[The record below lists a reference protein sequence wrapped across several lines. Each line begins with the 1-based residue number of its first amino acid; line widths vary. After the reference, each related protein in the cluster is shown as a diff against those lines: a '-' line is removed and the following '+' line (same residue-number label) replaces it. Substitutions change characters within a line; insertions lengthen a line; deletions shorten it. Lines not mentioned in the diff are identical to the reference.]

1 MIGGIRKY
9 ELDRRKEKEKKKFLE
24 LENERKT
31 KELEEARQLQFSM
44 LPKSLPQL
52 PHLDIAVYMKTAT
65 EVGGDYY
72 DFHVN
77 TDGTLT
83 VILGDAT
90 GHGMMSGMMV
100 SIMKS
105 LFMSDRTNK
114 ELKPFFENASA
125 AIKDMQL
132 GRLMMALTCV
142 QIKANNLV
150 TTNAG
155 MPPMFIY
162 RKNWQTVEEIV
173 INNMPL
179 GAMKGVAYDV
189 KELKIER
196 GDTLLLM
203 SDGFAE
209 LKNDSNEMFGYKRA
223 RNSFEEVAK
232 KEPEEIVTYL
242 KEESKLWTNNK
253 EPDDDVTFVVIK
265 VK

>member
-1 MIGGIRKY
+1 
-9 ELDRRKEKEKKKFLE
+9 
-24 LENERKT
+24 
-31 KELEEARQLQFSM
+31 
-44 LPKSLPQL
+44 
-52 PHLDIAVYMKTAT
+52 
-65 EVGGDYY
+65 
-72 DFHVN
+72 
-77 TDGTLT
+77 
-83 VILGDAT
+83 
-90 GHGMMSGMMV
+90 MSGMMV

-114 ELKPFFENASA
+114 ELKPFFENANE

-142 QIKANNLV
+142 QISNNKIV

-155 MPPMFIY
+155 MPPLFIY
-162 RKNWQTVEEIV
+162 RKYSQTIEEIV

-179 GAMKGVAYDV
+179 GAMKGNEYDI
-189 KELKIER
+189 KEFNIER

-209 LKNDSNEMFGYKRA
+209 LKNENKEMYGYKRA
-223 RNSFEEVAK
+223 RNSFEESAK
-232 KEPEEIVTYL
+232 KEPEEIISDL
-242 KEESKLWTNNK
+242 RAEARSWTNDK

>member
-1 MIGGIRKY
+1 MN
-9 ELDRRKEKEKKKFLE
+9 LDRRKENENKKFLQ

-31 KELEEARQLQFSM
+31 KELDEARQLQLSM
-44 LPKSLPQL
+44 LPKALPNL
-52 PHLDIAVYMKTAT
+52 PHLDIAVFMKTAT

-72 DFHVN
+72 DFHVHS
-77 TDGTLT
+77 DGTLT
-83 VILGDAT
+83 VIIGDAT

-142 QIKANNLV
+142 QITNNKII

-155 MPPMFIY
+155 MPPLFIY
-162 RKNWQTVEEIV
+162 RKNSQTIEEIV
-173 INNMPL
+173 ISNMPL
-179 GAMKGVAYDV
+179 GAMKDVNYDV
-189 KELKIER
+189 KEMKIER

-209 LKNDSNEMFGYKRA
+209 LKNDDKEIYGYKRA
-223 RNSFEEVAK
+223 RNSFEDAAN
-232 KEPEEIVTYL
+232 KEPEEIISYL
-242 KEESKLWTNNK
+242 REEGKSWTNNK

>member
-1 MIGGIRKY
+1 
-9 ELDRRKEKEKKKFLE
+9 
-24 LENERKT
+24 
-31 KELEEARQLQFSM
+31 M
-44 LPKSLPQL
+44 LPKALPSV
-52 PHLDIAVYMKTAT
+52 PHLDIAVFMKTAT

-72 DFHVN
+72 DFHVHM
-77 TDGTLT
+77 DGTLT

-114 ELKPFFENASA
+114 ELKPFFENANE

-142 QIKANNLV
+142 QISNNKVV
-150 TTNAG
+150 TTSAG
-155 MPPMFIY
+155 MPPLFIY
-162 RKNWQTVEEIV
+162 RNNSQTIEEVV

-179 GAMKGVAYDV
+179 GAMKGNAYDI
-189 KELKIER
+189 KEVKIER

-209 LKNDSNEMFGYKRA
+209 LRNENQEMYGYKRA
-223 RNSFEEVAK
+223 RNSFEESAK
-232 KEPEEIVTYL
+232 KEPEEIITFL
-242 KEESKLWTNNK
+242 RAEARSWSNDK